1 MSRVF
6 WDTNLYIY
14 LTEGRSALAH
24 QVETLRGKM
33 RARGD
38 ELLTSTLTLGEVLV
52 KPLALHDHRL
62 AATYRSGITEF
73 TNDARLYSKQVP
85 GIQFIVPLDR
95 VPI

>member
-24 QVETLRGKM
+24 QIETLRGKM

-52 KPLALHDHRL
+52 KTSCVA
-62 AATYRSGITEF
+62 
-73 TNDARLYSKQVP
+73 
-85 GIQFIVPLDR
+85 
-95 VPI
+95 